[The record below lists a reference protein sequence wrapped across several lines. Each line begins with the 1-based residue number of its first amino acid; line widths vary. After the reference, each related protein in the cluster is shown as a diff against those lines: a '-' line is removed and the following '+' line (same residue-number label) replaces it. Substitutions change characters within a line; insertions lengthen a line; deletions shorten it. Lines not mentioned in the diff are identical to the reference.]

1 MQPATSSSVVS
12 RLGGLRSR
20 AYLMRSSCPGICRS
34 PPLRFNSL
42 YPHIV
47 RDRSIVQLCRR
58 TISLIQ
64 IGANGEVQPLET
76 G

>member
-1 MQPATSSSVVS
+1 VRRYLLVRRTPELSCDAQTFT
-12 RLGGLRSR
+12 GLRQ
-20 AYLMRSSCPGICRS
+20 L
-34 PPLRFNSL
+34 PLQL
-42 YPHIV
+42 LAIPHIV